1 MGVLKIRKANGIAF
15 GINKIPKGFKST
27 TLYISEEL
35 HLKLKIGA
43 VMKKIPLH
51 DHIVE
56 ALQKYVD
63 SIK

>member
-1 MGVLKIRKANGIAF
+1 MGLVKIRKANGIAL

-27 TLYISEEL
+27 TLYIPEKL
-35 HLKLKIGA
+35 HTKLKIGS
-43 VMKKIPLH
+43 VMNKITLH
-51 DHIVE
+51 DYIVE